1 MRQPG
6 IGSGGAFEW
15 FFQRITGVVLFVTLL
30 LHFLFLHYLNAG
42 QVDAQGVWDRLQHPF
57 WKTVD
62 LLFLVTAI
70 YHGAQGVIMN
80 IHDYVYKPFWRLVF
94 VSLVWVIGLTFL
106 LAGGMTII
114 NFELTP
120 DNLRAITT
128 LGH

>member
-15 FFQRITGVVLFVTLL
+15 FFQRITGVVLFVCLL

-42 QVDAQGVWDRLQHPF
+42 EVNAQGVWDRLQHPL

-70 YHGAQGVIMN
+70 YHGVQGVIMN
-80 IHDYVYKPFWRLVF
+80 VHDYIHKPFWRLVV
-94 VSLVWVIGLTFL
+94 VSLVWVIGLSFL
-106 LAGGMTII
+106 IAGSLTII

-120 DNLRAITT
+120 EHLRT
-128 LGH
+128 LMMMGH

>member
-1 MRQPG
+1 MRQLG
-6 IGSGGAFEW
+6 IGSGGAFDW

-70 YHGAQGVIMN
+70 YHGVQGVIMN
-80 IHDYVYKPFWRLVF
+80 IHDYVHKPFRAHIPV
-94 VSLVWVIGLTFL
+94 GRRY
-106 LAGGMTII
+106 
-114 NFELTP
+114 
-120 DNLRAITT
+120 DNY
-128 LGH
+128 

>member
-1 MRQPG
+1 MRSPG

-30 LHFLFLHYLNAG
+30 LHFLFLHYFNAG
-42 QVDAQGVWDRLQHPF
+42 DVSAQSVWERLQHPF

-70 YHGAQGVIMN
+70 FHGVQGVLMN
-80 IHDYVYKPFWRLVF
+80 VNDYIHKPFWRLVV
-94 VSLVWVIGLTFL
+94 VSAVWVIGLSL
-106 LAGGMTII
+106 LLMGGMTII
-114 NFELTP
+114 NFKMTPEMLTSMS
-120 DNLRAITT
+120 I